1 MSASASDTSTQE
13 ELTARDPATGATLG
27 SVAITPP
34 ERVDEVV
41 EAVAKVQPLWALLR
55 VKDRARY
62 MGRMAQAVIDDFDE
76 LQEGLAREQ
85 GRPRAEIA
93 ALELLAAIDALMW
106 IADDGADVL
115 GGRRV
120 GINRSLTVAKRARI
134 AFEPYGVVGV
144 IGAGSA
150 PFAQP
155 LGQIAGAL
163 LAGNG
168 VVFKPAARA
177 CLAGE
182 RIARVLARAG
192 LPEGLVRVVH
202 GAADVG
208 VALAQSPVSKILFT
222 GSPAVGR
229 VVARACVSREKEVT
243 VELGGKDAMLV
254 LADAHLRRAIAGAL
268 WAGCAGAGQARGS
281 IERVYVAREVYER
294 FLAGLVSG
302 ARALSVGDPADP
314 RVQVGPLASARRAE
328 HVGAL
333 VEEAVA
339 QGARLHCGGP
349 VSPPGCDAGTFYAPA
364 VITEVSSEM
373 RVLRE
378 PVDGPVLVVVPV
390 DSIDE
395 AIALANDGDYC
406 LGASVWTRR
415 PLPGDADRAR
425 AARGHGVAQRP
436 PPRPDRLA
444 RPVGRGRRRR
454 PRPDARSGGPASVRA
469 GEADHLGSA
478 GHARAVVGALRRHQH
493 QGHAG
498 GGEAALRARVRPRPR
513 LARRRAGAGARGRAR
528 FRAGAAALAGPA
540 RLHYSLSD
548 ARPGLCRQGVRL
560 SAAQGDLRPEL
571 RAGDARHPLLHRLPE
586 ARPAGA
592 AW

>member
-1 MSASASDTSTQE
+1 MSASPSETSAAASANAVTAQ
-13 ELTARDPATGATLG
+13 LTARDPATGAALG
-27 SVAITPP
+27 AVAITAP
-34 ERVDEVV
+34 EQVEQVV

-62 MGRMAQAVIDDFDE
+62 MTRMAQAVIDDFDE
-76 LQEGLAREQ
+76 LQEALGREQ

-93 ALELLAAIDALMW
+93 ALELLAAIDALKW
-106 IADDGADVL
+106 IAEDGAEVL

-120 GINRSLTVAKRARI
+120 GVNRSLTIAKRAWI

-192 LPEGLVRVVH
+192 LPEGLVRVIH
-202 GAADVG
+202 GEADVG
-208 VALAQSPVSKILFT
+208 VALAQASVSKVLFT

-268 WAGCAGAGQARGS
+268 WAGCAAAGQARGS

-302 ARALSVGDPADP
+302 ARTLAVGDPSDP
-314 RVQVGPLASARRAE
+314 RVQVGPLASARRVE
-328 HVGAL
+328 HVSAL

-339 QGARLHCGGP
+339 GGARLHCGGP
-349 VSPPGCDAGTFYAPA
+349 VSPPGCEGAFYAPA
-364 VITEVSSEM
+364 VITGANGQM
-373 RVLRE
+373 RILRE
-378 PVDGPVLVVVPV
+378 PIDGPVLVVTAV

-395 AIALANDGDYC
+395 AIAAANDGDYC
-406 LGASVWTRR
+406 LGASVWT
-415 PLPGDADRAR
+415 ADRYQGIRIAR
-425 AARGHGVAQRP
+425 
-436 PPRPDRLA
+436 
-444 RPVGRGRRRR
+444 
-454 PRPDARSGGPASVRA
+454 
-469 GEADHLGSA
+469 
-478 GHARAVVGALRRHQH
+478 
-493 QGHAG
+493 
-498 GGEAALRARVRPRPR
+498 
-513 LARRRAGAGARGRAR
+513 
-528 FRAGAAALAGPA
+528 
-540 RLHYSLSD
+540 
-548 ARPGLCRQGVRL
+548 
-560 SAAQGDLRPEL
+560 EL
-571 RAGDARHPLLHRLPE
+571 RAGMVWLNDHLPGPTVS
-586 ARPAGA
+586 RGPWGA
-592 AW
+592 AGGGGLGRTLGQAGLRACAQEKLITWDPPAMRGLWWGPYDAASIKAMRAVAKLRSGRDSDHERAWREGALALLRVGARAFGRGIPRP